1 LAAAALRTA
10 QAGRVCRAYQT
21 NPGVIRGWCHYEGA
35 WIARLGSKEEYEGKG
50 RWDAVRTEAGCE
62 AGKRRRTSKQG
73 AFKREGIGERMHR
86 EKKKNEMEQENKQP
100 REPDSLR

>member
-1 LAAAALRTA
+1 M
-10 QAGRVCRAYQT
+10 
-21 NPGVIRGWCHYEGA
+21 
-35 WIARLGSKEEYEGKG
+35 
-50 RWDAVRTEAGCE
+50 RTEAGCE

-86 EKKKNEMEQENKQP
+86 EKKKNEMEQQNKQP